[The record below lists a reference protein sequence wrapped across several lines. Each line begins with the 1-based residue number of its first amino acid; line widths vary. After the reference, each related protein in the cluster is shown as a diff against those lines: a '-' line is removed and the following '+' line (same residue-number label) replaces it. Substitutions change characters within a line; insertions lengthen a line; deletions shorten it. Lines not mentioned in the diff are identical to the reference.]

1 MYRIIGADGKPYGP
15 ITAEQLRQ
23 WIREG
28 RASGRTQAQA
38 EGSAEWQ
45 PLGSIPEFADVF
57 GEVRSGPPPLTPSL
71 IGAPP
76 VTPPP
81 NADALVAEVVE
92 RNPSIEIGACFSRA
106 WTLITEQFWLS
117 VGVGFVCLLLTN
129 VPLLLGPAYAGIF
142 WFFLKRIRR
151 EEARFEDLFAPFS
164 VAFVQCLLAGLV
176 VSLLATV
183 GFMLCII
190 PGLVLMALWIFTW
203 PLLMDKRLD
212 FWPAMEVS
220 RKVLW
225 PNVWG
230 ITGLFCLGFLLLI
243 VGLLCC
249 YVGLFVAFPLVIAA
263 EAYAYEDFFGRKSA
277 PAGSPRPRLDKLQS
291 VN

>member
-1 MYRIIGADGKPYGP
+1 MYRIIGSDGKPYGP
-15 ITAEQLRQ
+15 VPADQVRQ

-28 RASGRTQAQA
+28 RVSGRTQVQA
-38 EGSAEWQ
+38 DGSSHWQ
-45 PLGSIPEFADVF
+45 PLAAVPEFGDIF
-57 GEVRSGPPPLTPSL
+57 GGNPSTPPPLTPSL
-71 IGAPP
+71 AGAPP

-81 NADALVAEVVE
+81 NPDALVEEVLA
-92 RNPSIEIGACFSRA
+92 RAPGIAIGHCLGRA
-106 WTLITEQFWLS
+106 WNLVCENFWLS
-117 VGVGFVCLLLTN
+117 VGVGFVCVVLAN

-142 WFFLKRIRR
+142 WFFLKRIRG
-151 EEARFEDLFAPFS
+151 EAASFEDLFAPFS

-176 VSLLATV
+176 VSLLASV

-190 PGLVLMALWIFTW
+190 PGLVLMGLWTFTW
-203 PLLMDKRLD
+203 PLLMDKRLE

-230 ITGLFCLGFLLLI
+230 ITGLICLGVLLLI

-249 YVGLFVAFPLVIAA
+249 YVGVFVAFPLVIAA
-263 EAYAYEDFFGRKSA
+263 EAYAYEDFFGRKNA
-277 PAGSPRPRLDKLQS
+277 KMIPLATG
-291 VN
+291 